1 MKQSCTSVMRKNSS
15 KNKKGW
21 DILIPQNTKQRSA
34 ATLPQKLNASTRKT
48 VSLHMEIRNWGSF
61 KMGKWK

>member
-34 ATLPQKLNASTRKT
+34 ATFPQKVNASTRML
-48 VSLHMEIRNWGSF
+48 VPLHMKIRNFGSV
-61 KMGKWK
+61 KMRK